1 MGHVVGD
8 DGHDTGGDR
17 DDVVV
22 TSVDKLGKDCGW
34 ETVKGHDNA
43 CLNYQTTEFYGTI
56 YYYGAITFK

>member
-34 ETVKGHDNA
+34 ETVKGHDCPIKNK
-43 CLNYQTTEFYGTI
+43 TT
-56 YYYGAITFK
+56 A